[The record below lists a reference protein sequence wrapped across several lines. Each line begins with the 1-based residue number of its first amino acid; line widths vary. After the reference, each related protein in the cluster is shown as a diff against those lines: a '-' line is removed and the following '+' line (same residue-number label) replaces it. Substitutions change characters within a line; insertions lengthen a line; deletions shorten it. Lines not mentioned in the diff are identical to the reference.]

1 MHRISFY
8 RLQVEVQLKI
18 VISGYKLTPGSKD
31 IELVKSINRTVVVRC
46 CTENLARR
54 GRFGVGWGK
63 FCDRRGRTSLF
74 QPCLKVSDAGGPAVR
89 IKVLGAVRLNYADS
103 GGHSRGVLWKIT
115 GKREHCQAG
124 GT

>member
-46 CTENLARR
+46 CTGNLERR
-54 GRFGVGWGK
+54 GRFGGGWGK
-63 FCDRRGRTSLF
+63 CCDRRGRTSVF
-74 QPCLKVSDAGGPAVR
+74 QPCS
-89 IKVLGAVRLNYADS
+89 
-103 GGHSRGVLWKIT
+103 T
-115 GKREHCQAG
+115 GR
-124 GT
+124 